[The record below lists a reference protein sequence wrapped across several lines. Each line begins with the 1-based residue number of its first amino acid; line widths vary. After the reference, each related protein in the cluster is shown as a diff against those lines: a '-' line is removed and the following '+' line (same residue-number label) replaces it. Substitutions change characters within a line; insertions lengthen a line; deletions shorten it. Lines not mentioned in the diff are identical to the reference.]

1 MNKMRKIF
9 VVMLSISA
17 FSLISGCTTLADT
30 RNAEGTGVKQV
41 YSKEYDQ
48 VWKAS
53 ISALNSLGLA
63 IASENKS
70 DGYILAQRGMTAFS
84 YGENIA
90 VFVKRRGDKQV
101 TVEVVSKKAMTTNVF
116 APDWIGDIF
125 NRIST
130 QLN

>member
-1 MNKMRKIF
+1 MVTF
-9 VVMLSISA
+9 
-17 FSLISGCTTLADT
+17 FTGCTTLADV
-30 RNAEGTGVKQV
+30 RNAEGTGVKQT
-41 YSKEYDQ
+41 YSKDYDQ

-101 TVEVVSKKAMTTNVF
+101 SVEVISKKAMTTNVF
-116 APDWIGDIF
+116 APDWTGDIF
-125 NRIST
+125 NRISA